1 MKVSAAH
8 LEAFIGAIEDCGFY
22 GGAVAVD
29 SLEGSPVLLVQ
40 GNLCDPGRAIVQTYV
55 ELKVHFDQAH
65 DVIPAMYPASMVR
78 AHVAAALNREADRY

>member
-22 GGAVAVD
+22 GGTVTVD

-40 GNLCDPGRAIVQTYV
+40 GNLCKPDRAIIQTYV
-55 ELKVHFDQAH
+55 ELKVRFDPTH
-65 DVIPAMYPASMVR
+65 GIIPAMYPAAMVR
-78 AHVAAALNREADRY
+78 AHVAAALNREASR